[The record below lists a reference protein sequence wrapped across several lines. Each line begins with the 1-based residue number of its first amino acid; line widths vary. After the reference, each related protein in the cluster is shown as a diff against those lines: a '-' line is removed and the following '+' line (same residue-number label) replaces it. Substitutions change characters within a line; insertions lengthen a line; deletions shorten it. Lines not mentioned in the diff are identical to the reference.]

1 MEYQWQMISKDI
13 IIKGHLGSLHM
24 SKSYDNCNSFNVI
37 CTAKLLRNFKGLSCQ
52 YQRKLKVGDSPEGF
66 IFNYKNNLLYGNRLS
81 LPNSKN
87 RIRNN
92 LISTYFISLIK
103 NTIKLIIG

>member
-66 IFNYKNNLLYGNRLS
+66 IFNYKNNLLYDFTPCHKLLS
-81 LPNSKN
+81 FVLP
-87 RIRNN
+87 I
-92 LISTYFISLIK
+92 ISF
-103 NTIKLIIG
+103 NTLQEVFVIE